1 MTKSAPTAESRP
13 ADPQT
18 DTPAGTPAGHEPEW
32 RPQTLMVRGGLN
44 RSEFGETSEA
54 IFLTSGYIYD
64 RAEDAEAA
72 FKGEND
78 RFIYSRYG
86 NPTVGM
92 FEERIR
98 LLEGAEAVRS
108 TASGMSAVFAS
119 LMAQLRAGSR
129 VVASRALFG
138 SIHYIVGE
146 ILPRFGVETEFVDG
160 SDMEGW
166 KNALSRPATCV
177 FLETPSNPGL
187 EVIDIAA
194 VAELAHAAG
203 ATLIVDNVF
212 ATPILQKPLE
222 LGADIVVYSATKHID
237 GQGRALGGVILGSAD
252 FCNGDLMTFLRH
264 TGPALSPFNAWT
276 LLKGIETLEV
286 RVERQVANAREA
298 ARFLEEHP
306 KVGRVLHPD
315 LPSHPQYDLAQKQMR
330 GGGTVIAFD
339 VTGGKEAAFRF
350 ANALHLVAISNN
362 LGDSKSLL
370 THPAT
375 TTHQRLTPEERARL
389 GITDEMVRLSVGLE
403 DVEDLKSDLNN
414 ALMIC

>member
-1 MTKSAPTAESRP
+1 MSKTVPGAKSRP
-13 ADPQT
+13 TDPPT
-18 DTPAGTPAGHEPEW
+18 ETPSGDQPQW

-92 FEERIR
+92 FEERMR

-119 LMAQLRAGSR
+119 LMAQLSAGSR

-138 SIHYIVGE
+138 SILYIIGE

-166 KNALSRPATCV
+166 AKALSRPATCV

-194 VAELAHAAG
+194 IAELAHAAG
-203 ATLIVDNVF
+203 ATLTVDNVF

-286 RVERQVANAREA
+286 RVERQVANAVNVA
-298 ARFLEEHP
+298 TFLEDHP
-306 KVGRVLHPD
+306 KIGRVLHPD
-315 LPSHPQYDLAQKQMR
+315 LPSHPQHDLARRQMR

-339 VTGGKEAAFRF
+339 VTGGKETAFRF
-350 ANALHLVAISNN
+350 ANALKLVDISNN

-375 TTHQRLTPEERARL
+375 TTHQRLTPEDRARL
-389 GITDEMVRLSVGLE
+389 GISDEMVRLSVGLE
-403 DVEDLKSDLNN
+403 DVEDLKNDLRN
-414 ALMIC
+414 ALMLC

>member
-1 MTKSAPTAESRP
+1 MSKTVPGAKCRPTDPPAETPSG
-13 ADPQT
+13 DQPQ
-18 DTPAGTPAGHEPEW
+18 W

-92 FEERIR
+92 FEERMR

-119 LMAQLRAGSR
+119 LMAQLSAGSR

-138 SIHYIVGE
+138 SILYIIGE

-166 KNALSRPATCV
+166 AKALSRPATCV

-194 VAELAHAAG
+194 IADLAHAAG
-203 ATLIVDNVF
+203 ATLTVDNVF

-237 GQGRALGGVILGSAD
+237 GQGRALGGVILGSAE

-286 RVERQVANAREA
+286 RVERQVANAVDVA
-298 ARFLEEHP
+298 TFLEDHP
-306 KVGRVLHPD
+306 KIGRVLHPD
-315 LPSHPQYDLAQKQMR
+315 LPSHPQHDLARRQMR

-339 VTGGKEAAFRF
+339 VTGGKDAAFRF
-350 ANALHLVAISNN
+350 ANALKLVDISNN

-375 TTHQRLTPEERARL
+375 TTHQRLTPEDRARL
-389 GITDEMVRLSVGLE
+389 GISDEMVRLSVGLE
-403 DVEDLKSDLNN
+403 DVEDLKNDLRN
-414 ALMIC
+414 ALMLC